1 MKQANP
7 INITHIDHLVIR
19 VNDLENMIAFYRDVL
34 GCKLERGP
42 GEGGLA
48 QLRAGHSLID
58 LVDADG
64 PLGQQGGD
72 QPDHAAPNMDH
83 VCFQVQPWDTDT
95 IKTHLELHGIDAG
108 KVAQRYG
115 ATGVG
120 PSMYLRDPEGNT
132 VELKGVHT

>member
-48 QLRAGHSLID
+48 DSDPISVRVDRGPASAGAGGGPD
-58 LVDADG
+58 LASRDRSADPIG
-64 PLGQQGGD
+64 RGMKEG
-72 QPDHAAPNMDH
+72 
-83 VCFQVQPWDTDT
+83 
-95 IKTHLELHGIDAG
+95 
-108 KVAQRYG
+108 AQ
-115 ATGVG
+115 
-120 PSMYLRDPEGNT
+120 E
-132 VELKGVHT
+132 

>member
-7 INITHIDHLVIR
+7 INITHIDHVVIR

-58 LVDADG
+58 LVDANG
-64 PLGQQGGD
+64 PFRKIRVSCVIQ
-72 QPDHAAPNMDH
+72 
-83 VCFQVQPWDTDT
+83 
-95 IKTHLELHGIDAG
+95 
-108 KVAQRYG
+108 KVRYC
-115 ATGVG
+115 AFSCAV
-120 PSMYLRDPEGNT
+120 
-132 VELKGVHT
+132 